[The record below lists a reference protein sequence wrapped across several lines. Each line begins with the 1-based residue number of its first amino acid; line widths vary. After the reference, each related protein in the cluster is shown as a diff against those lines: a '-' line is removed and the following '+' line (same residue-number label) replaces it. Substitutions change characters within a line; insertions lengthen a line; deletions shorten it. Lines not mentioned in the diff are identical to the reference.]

1 MTEAEW
7 GSRAARTCNR
17 IAASASPRFVD
28 LRECRS
34 DGLAGLYFGV
44 RSPFHP
50 APFPLMAA
58 SKKDSLRFTEIRNS
72 KALRD
77 YSVDERFEAGIQ
89 LRGTEV
95 KSIRA
100 GKAQINDAFARVE
113 KGEVWLYNAHIEQY
127 AFGNIH
133 NHDAKRIRKLLLHR
147 HHIEKIRMAL
157 DAGGRALVPLR
168 MYFKEALVKVEV
180 ALATGKK
187 LFDRRDDLKKR
198 AEMREVDQA
207 MKQRRR

>member
-1 MTEAEW
+1 M
-7 GSRAARTCNR
+7 
-17 IAASASPRFVD
+17 SAQ
-28 LRECRS
+28 
-34 DGLAGLYFGV
+34 
-44 RSPFHP
+44 
-50 APFPLMAA
+50 
-58 SKKDSLRFTEIRNS
+58 KKDPNRYSEIRNS

-77 YSVDERFEAGIQ
+77 FSVDEKFEAGLQ

-147 HHIEKIRMAL
+147 RHIDKIRLAL
-157 DAGGRALVPLR
+157 DAGRSEERRVG
-168 MYFKEALVKVEV
+168 KE
-180 ALATGKK
+180 
-187 LFDRRDDLKKR
+187 
-198 AEMREVDQA
+198 
-207 MKQRRR
+207 

>member
-1 MTEAEW
+1 
-7 GSRAARTCNR
+7 
-17 IAASASPRFVD
+17 
-28 LRECRS
+28 
-34 DGLAGLYFGV
+34 
-44 RSPFHP
+44 
-50 APFPLMAA
+50 MAA
-58 SKKDSLRFTEIRNS
+58 KKKDSERFTEIRNS

-77 YSVDERFEAGIQ
+77 YSIDERFEAGIQ

-113 KGEVWLYNAHIEQY
+113 KGEVWLLNAHIEQY

-147 HHIEKIRMAL
+147 RHIEKIRLAL

-180 ALATGKK
+180 GLATGKK
-187 LFDRRDDLKKR
+187 LHDHRHDLKKK
-198 AEMREVDQA
+198 AELREVDQA
-207 MKQRRR
+207 MKERHR